1 MTETGFFL
9 VTKLNFIPGAPGK
22 MPKYPLFGVLSEVLS
37 FFDPAPLGVGVPSF
51 SIPSEPG

>member
-22 MPKYPLFGVLSEVLS
+22 LPKYPLFGVLSEVLS